1 MRDHNGNITPI
12 LKTGRP
18 QKVTK
23 EIMNLIEDYT
33 ISNPTQTDSNLQ
45 NFLEIEENIQ
55 IGRSTINRTKKVSCL
70 DGSLPKQDRF

>member
-1 MRDHNGNITPI
+1 MRDHNGNIPPI

-33 ISNPTQTDSNLQ
+33 LSNPTITDSHLQ
-45 NFLEIEENIQ
+45 NFLEIEKNIQ
-55 IGRSTINRTKKVSCL
+55 IGRSTINRTKKVSC
-70 DGSLPKQDRF
+70 